1 MKQKLLANEVVSV
14 HFDTVFCHVNLF
26 LAFDIVYLCTMLP
39 TYPAEL
45 LYLVDLD
52 EYRKFRNNWKKKKNT
67 TEIIFA
73 HFMHIFTEIN
83 SEYAF
88 CRKQ

>member
-52 EYRKFRNNWKKKKNT
+52 EYRKFRNNWKKKKKHHGNYLCSLD
-67 TEIIFA
+67 A
-73 HFMHIFTEIN
+73 HI
-83 SEYAF
+83 Y
-88 CRKQ
+88 